1 MRRSGLLAIFLL
13 ILSAPFT
20 LAQFDTSAVLGFVR
34 DSSGA
39 PIAGSKVT
47 LVNLATGVSLA
58 TTTDSQ
64 GNFQFPDVH
73 IGRFKVSAS
82 ASGFSDSVTDPFS
95 VNVNTRQR
103 VDVTLKP
110 GTVSETV
117 TVSGAASQLESET
130 RRLAPSSP
138 KPRCTIC
145 RLTAARLAT

>member
-1 MRRSGLLAIFLL
+1 MRGNSLRAVFLL
-13 ILSAPFT
+13 LLSAPFC

-47 LVNLATGVSLA
+47 LVSLATGVSLA
-58 TTTDSQ
+58 TTTDNQ

-82 ASGFSDSVTDPFS
+82 APGFSDAVTDPFA

-103 VDVTLKP
+103 VDLTLKP
-110 GTVSETV
+110 GSVSETV
-117 TVSGAASQLESET
+117 TVSGCHST
-130 RRLAPSSP
+130 RE
-138 KPRCTIC
+138 
-145 RLTAARLAT
+145 